1 MAVELTLGLLCV
13 VAFLVLMWDVLL
25 KSRLKNIEKKIKNL
39 EKEKKE

>member
-1 MAVELTLGLLCV
+1 MANEMIAGLLGV